1 MKKQNAA
8 TMFKNPQLQESIIK
22 QYKEAGLDFQVKHS
36 NYNTQIIGQESVIK
50 FIQTE
55 HSIKVF
61 IAYNKIVADLKKSD
75 KTVEILQGEWS
86 TE

>member
-36 NYNTQIIGQESVIK
+36 NYNT
-50 FIQTE
+50 
-55 HSIKVF
+55 
-61 IAYNKIVADLKKSD
+61 
-75 KTVEILQGEWS
+75 
-86 TE
+86 